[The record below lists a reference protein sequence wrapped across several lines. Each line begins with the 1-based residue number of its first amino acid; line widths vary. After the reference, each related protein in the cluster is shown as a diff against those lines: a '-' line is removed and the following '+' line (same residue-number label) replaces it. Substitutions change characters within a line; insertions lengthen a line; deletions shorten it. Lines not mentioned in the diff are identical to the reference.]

1 MVRKIVTLMMAVVM
15 LGVAAYAFAGAAGP
29 TYTPFQG
36 SQKNIAV
43 NAETDFTYIGAWGMD
58 TPGNPG
64 YIVLKGSSTGTVYPY
79 YLWVD
84 NLGKLRMA
92 SYAVLSV
99 YTSFP
104 SGDWTVGPGFAG
116 IVVGSQS

>member
-1 MVRKIVTLMMAVVM
+1 MVSKKVALMIMAFIVGT
-15 LGVAAYAFAGAAGP
+15 AAYCFAGAAGP

-36 SQKNIAV
+36 AQRNIAV
-43 NAETDFTYIGAWGMD
+43 NAESDFTYIGAWGTD

-64 YIVLKGSSTGTVYPY
+64 YLVLKGSSTGTVYPY

-92 SYAVLSV
+92 SYAALSV
-99 YTSFP
+99 YASFP
-104 SGDWTVGPGFAG
+104 SGDWTVGPGYAG
-116 IVVGSQS
+116 VVVGSQS